1 MNKLYALFPALVLAA
16 GMATSAKAQ
25 SVPQQ
30 GYFYNAASN
39 RIMAVEGNVVKAY
52 EFNANKLPASLFEF
66 DVNEHGAAAFK
77 NVQSQRYIGK
87 VGGFNTPIG
96 TQTEEFRYKVSTAF
110 DENNNILLFICRHY

>member
-30 GYFYNAASN
+30 GYFYNVASN

-52 EFNANKLPASLFEF
+52 EFNANKLPASLF
-66 DVNEHGAAAFK
+66 
-77 NVQSQRYIGK
+77 
-87 VGGFNTPIG
+87 
-96 TQTEEFRYKVSTAF
+96 
-110 DENNNILLFICRHY
+110 